1 MTGGDRHDPGSE
13 GARVAGD
20 VAAALGARGTDW
32 AELGGGEVGEVY
44 RVDLADGRRVVG
56 KVSPTQLDEEAF
68 MLRYLGARGLPVPDV
83 LAADPDLLVLSF
95 VAGDGDLTPAVER
108 DVARHLPALHDHSA
122 DAYGFERD
130 TPSGVLVQPNPW
142 TDHWPTF
149 FREHRLRWSL
159 EVARE
164 RDPPPGSSAA
174 GDVVPDDLATRVSSL
189 AADLE
194 EYLPADPAPALLHGD
209 VWANNLVVD
218 GDSVAGFLDPACY
231 YGHAEVELAYA
242 TWAGLGEPF
251 LAGYDDRRGVA
262 PGFERR
268 RDLYLLP
275 ERLLHAWYFDPAE
288 YLPAVDE
295 TLADFGY

>member
-13 GARVAGD
+13 DARVAGD
-20 VAAALGARGTDW
+20 VAAALGTRATDS

-44 RVDLADGRRVVG
+44 HVDLADGRRVVG
-56 KVSPTQLDEEAF
+56 KVGPTRLDEEAF

-95 VAGDGDLTPAVER
+95 VAGDGNLTQAAER
-108 DVARHLPALHDHSA
+108 DVARHLAALHDHSA
-122 DAYGFERD
+122 DGFGFERD

-142 TDHWPTF
+142 TDDWPTF

-174 GDVVPDDLATRVSSL
+174 GDVVPNDLATRVSSL

-209 VWANNLVVD
+209 AWANNLAVD
-218 GDSVAGFLDPACY
+218 GASVAGFLDPACY

-242 TWAGLGEPF
+242 TWGGLGEPF
-251 LAGYDDRRGVA
+251 LEGYDDRRGVA

-268 RDLYLLP
+268 RGLYLLP